1 MHTSTTKQ
9 KERNKMSSDNQE
21 FLMLLAERMVLSEVE
36 VFSLASL
43 LDDNENILEFLTN
56 ESEAAK

>member
-1 MHTSTTKQ
+1 
-9 KERNKMSSDNQE
+9 MSADHQE
-21 FLMLLAERMVLSEVE
+21 FLMLLSESMVLSEVE

-56 ESEAAK
+56 ESEAGK

>member
-1 MHTSTTKQ
+1 
-9 KERNKMSSDNQE
+9 MSSDNQE
-21 FLMLLAERMVLSEVE
+21 FLMLLAESMALPEVE

-43 LDDNENILEFLTN
+43 LDDNENILEFLTS

>member
-1 MHTSTTKQ
+1 
-9 KERNKMSSDNQE
+9 MSADHQE
-21 FLMLLAERMVLSEVE
+21 FLMLLSESMQLSEVE

-43 LDDNENILEFLTN
+43 LSDNENILEFLN

>member
-1 MHTSTTKQ
+1 
-9 KERNKMSSDNQE
+9 MSADHQE
-21 FLMLLAERMVLSEVE
+21 FLMLLAESMALSEVE

-43 LDDNENILEFLTN
+43 LDDNENILEFLN